1 MDATTPAKSNTP
13 PAKLTVADKDT
24 TFHVSHGTIGPS
36 VIDIAKL
43 YHDTGMFTYDP
54 GFTSTA
60 MRASGSIVAI
70 RSTSWPRTVT
80 SSRPVIFCSMAS
92 CRPPHRK
99 PTSTIA

>member
-13 PAKLTVADKDT
+13 PAKLTVGDKES

-54 GFTSTA
+54 GFTCYA
-60 MRASGSIVAI
+60 HRAVPN
-70 RSTSWPRTVT
+70 RSQLS
-80 SSRPVIFCSMAS
+80 AGQ
-92 CRPPHRK
+92 
-99 PTSTIA
+99 